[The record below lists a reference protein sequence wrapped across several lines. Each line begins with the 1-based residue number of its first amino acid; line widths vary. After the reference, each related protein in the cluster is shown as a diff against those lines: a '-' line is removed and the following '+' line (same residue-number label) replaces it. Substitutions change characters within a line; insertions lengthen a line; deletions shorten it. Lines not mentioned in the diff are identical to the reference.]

1 MHRLCAA
8 PCSRMSK
15 QEAHRT
21 GPEKSWITKYN
32 WYEVSANIS
41 SDLNRSVR
49 KKKYS
54 PALFSSKDR
63 EIYVDTY
70 IDTILSKSRCGWE
83 SLMRHFSYNNSDHKN
98 VLFWVFSSVYF
109 CVGPKHLS
117 GHQVISPFLRGKRFR
132 RWLMELM
139 ESHFSSDAWKQ
150 VILKI
155 DLLFL
160 VAIDHTLKV
169 SLKQSITQ
177 ILKLGKTWNGKS
189 SQMHADV
196 AITV

>member
-1 MHRLCAA
+1 MLHHAQGWVNRRC
-8 PCSRMSK
+8 
-15 QEAHRT
+15 T
-21 GPEKSWITKYN
+21 GQVLKNPGLPSIADMRYLLTSAQIST
-32 WYEVSANIS
+32 EVSG
-41 SDLNRSVR
+41 

-98 VLFWVFSSVYF
+98 VLSWVFSSVYF

-177 ILKLGKTWNGKS
+177 VLKLGKTWNGKS